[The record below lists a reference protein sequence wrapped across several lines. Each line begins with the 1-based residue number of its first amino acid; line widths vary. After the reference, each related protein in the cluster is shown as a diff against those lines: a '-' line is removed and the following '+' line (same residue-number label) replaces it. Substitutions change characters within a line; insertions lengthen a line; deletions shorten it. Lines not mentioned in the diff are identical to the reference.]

1 VPTLA
6 DGTTAKYVPVAVPE
20 KWVDT
25 NGVTTADDYFEMAAV
40 EYTEKVHTDLRK
52 ATTFRGYV
60 QLETARNPA
69 PVATRL
75 PLTYPD
81 GTPILIQDTNP
92 DGSLKFD
99 NAGNKVL
106 KQAVAMDSPH
116 YMGPVLNATK
126 GVATRIKLLNLL
138 PVGRAVL
145 QRDAAGAPV
154 LVKGQVQVT
163 QRNGDLFVPVD
174 SSLEGAGTGP
184 DGNRY
189 TQNRISPHVL
199 GSDAPW
205 MSAGSPHQWVAAL
218 GEEDPARSG
227 SLASQI
233 IDPLSL
239 SGYLKGASVANVP
252 DMYDPGAGSR
262 TLYFPNQQN
271 ARFMWI
277 QDSANGMAR
286 LNTYVGLVAPMML
299 TDAVEQDLI
308 ARKVIPGPAETIP
321 IVLQDKSF
329 VPDDIAL
336 QDARWNTTA
345 WGAPGDLWMTHVYE
359 TLQDP
364 AQQNGSNKVGRWLYG
379 PWFWPI
385 YPAQYVLPTGAYG
398 NETMVPEVY
407 SDTPVING
415 VAYPYVDV
423 EPKAYRLRIANG
435 AVDRSFSF
443 SLFEADPNPVMSFP
457 LAGATEVKMVPAA
470 LPAVQCANGET
481 RWTPANPCTPFDWP
495 TDARSGGVPDPTL
508 PGPTLYQFG
517 SDGGLLPQVATV
529 DPLPTNPLY
538 DKGRITVLNV
548 ATTGLWLAPGERA
561 DLVVDFSPYAGKTL
575 IAYNDMFSPVPAGD
589 NRDDYSVG
597 IGDRSPNGGAED
609 SKPGFGPNTRTLMQ
623 FRVKAAVT
631 TAGIPFNAAAP
642 ALAVELPKSYAGMI
656 NGAATV
662 GAAQARPIVA
672 QSAYNAAFNPTGN
685 CPAVVQPN
693 TAGCWD
699 DVMAYSSIYAGTTKQ
714 PLFSYVPGNPSL
726 FSAIQVTAPGLGYV
740 TAPTVTFSG
749 GGATTPATGVASL
762 KIASI
767 IVTNPGSGYTTAP
780 LVTIAVNNGVAGG
793 GAQASSKLLVNNV
806 AVVNPGSGYI
816 TAPAVTFALP
826 PKGGV
831 QTQGVA
837 VVSAGKVTGITITNP
852 GSGYDIA
859 PAVSIAAPP
868 LKAGNVRATAKATGG
883 VSSFVMVPTDP
894 TNPTSTG
901 GMGYSDMTQVL
912 LTLTT
917 PTAVGG
923 VVATGTPVGAVYDVN
938 LTDPG
943 VGYKTAPTITIT
955 GGGGAGAAA
964 QVLPSNQ
971 ATATVQAK
979 AEQELH
985 EATYGR
991 TNTTL
996 GVELAFVNAGVQTT
1010 IPLNFLD
1017 PASEVLGSNE
1027 MQVWKLVHNGLYSQ
1041 VLGFDGMEVQL
1052 INRVGWDN
1060 FIEAPFPNE
1069 VGWKDSIRV
1078 HPLSD
1083 AIVALRPKKPTMP
1096 GFGLP
1101 LSNRRFDPTQVLGS
1115 SFGFTQ
1121 LALLGGGIFPG
1132 LPPAATVN
1140 QVASYGWEFTWGN
1153 RVLSHAENDMRRPVV
1168 INGVEAVPVAP
1179 SALAATVPAFT
1190 PGTPYAGITLSW
1202 TDNSTTEYQ
1211 QIVQRATGAT
1221 GTVFKTIATLP
1232 ANKKSFVDS
1241 TVEGG
1246 TVYRYQVV
1254 AVGSAG
1260 SSASPILNA
1269 AATPTLPPA
1278 APSALSVSQATATTM
1293 QVQWTDNSTN
1303 ETNFVLEA
1311 SANGGAYAAVP
1322 SSPFVSTTTASTG
1335 TFVTLP
1341 NVGLAGATGSITYR
1355 VAANNTLGNAN
1366 YNSAFTYS
1374 SPIALNAV
1382 PNAPTTLAAAAV
1394 SETQVDLS
1402 WTDSSNNEAGF
1413 VVQMSDNG
1421 GAFTQ
1426 IGTVLLSPGMGTR
1439 LGFSALVSNGHN
1451 YVFRVAAQSFTGI
1464 PSPWLTSAVV
1474 PVSFLPAQPSNLT
1487 TTLNSATQIAL
1498 GWTDASNN
1506 ETSFLPQV
1514 SANAGVTWTSLP
1526 TVAAVAGSGTTLT
1539 TNFVPAM
1546 GNAYLFRINAVNAAG
1561 MNASQVSLPVVML
1574 PTMSGLAGTS
1584 TAPTTATLTWV
1595 DGGPLETGY
1604 KVERS
1609 VAGTTVWTLLGTT
1622 VANATTYTATV
1633 LLPNTAYNFRVTPV
1647 AVAGLLT
1654 RPGASMTIPVT
1665 TQALPS
1671 APTGLTVT
1679 PVAPVAPATTPSAN
1693 LSWVDASVNET
1704 SYQVQRCNVVAPAV
1718 ACLPT
1723 SVWTTVGTVLSTTS
1737 AATGTVVSWPNA
1749 GLVTKAKYSY
1759 RIVPLIGTVAGTAS
1773 AIVTATMP

>member
-1 VPTLA
+1 M
-6 DGTTAKYVPVAVPE
+6 TT
-20 KWVDT
+20 T
-25 NGVTTADDYFEMAAV
+25 DDYFEVAAV

-69 PVATRL
+69 PAATRW
-75 PLTYPD
+75 PLFYPD
-81 GTPILIQDTNP
+81 GITPILIQDTNP

-106 KQAVAMDSPH
+106 KQAVAMDKPH

-126 GVATRIKLLNLL
+126 GVATRLKLLNLL
-138 PVGRAVL
+138 PVGRAEL
-145 QRDAAGAPV
+145 ARDAAGAPL
-154 LVKGQVQVT
+154 LVKGQVQVVK
-163 QRNGDLFVPVD
+163 RNGDLFLPVD
-174 SSLEGAGTGP
+174 SSLAGSGTGP

-199 GSDAPW
+199 GADAPW
-205 MSAGSPHQWVAAL
+205 ISAGSPHQWVAAL
-218 GEEDPARSG
+218 GEEDPARPG

-239 SGYLKGASVANVP
+239 GGYLKGASVANVP
-252 DMYDPGAGSR
+252 DMYDPGAGAR
-262 TLYFPNQQN
+262 TLYFPNQQT

-277 QDSANGMAR
+277 QDSANGMGR
-286 LNTYVGLVAPMML
+286 LNTYAGLVAPMML

-308 ARKVIPGPAETIP
+308 ARQIIPGPAETIP
-321 IVLQDKSF
+321 LVLQDKSF

-385 YPAQYVLPTGAYG
+385 FPAQYVLPTGAYG

-407 SDTPVING
+407 SDTPVVNG

-423 EPKAYRLRIANG
+423 EPKAYRLRLANG

-443 SLFEADPNPVMSFP
+443 SLFEADPNPALSFP
-457 LAGATEVKMVPAA
+457 SQGATEVRMLPAA
-470 LPAVQCANGET
+470 VPAVQCANGET

-495 TDARSGGVPDPTL
+495 TDARAGGVPDASL

-517 SDGGLLPQVATV
+517 SDGGLLPHMTTV
-529 DPLPTNPLY
+529 DPLPSNPLY

-561 DLVVDFSPYAGKTL
+561 DVVVDFSPYAGKTL
-575 IAYNDMFSPVPAGD
+575 IAYNDMFSPVPAAD
-589 NRDDYSVG
+589 IRDDYSVG

-631 TAGIPFNAAAP
+631 TPGIPFNAAAP
-642 ALAVELPKSYAGMI
+642 ALATEIPKSYVGQI
-656 NGAATV
+656 NGIATA
-662 GAAQARPIVA
+662 GAGQPRPIVA
-672 QSAYNAAFNPTGN
+672 QSAYNAAFNPAGN

-699 DVMAYSSIYAGTTKQ
+699 NVKAFSTIYAGTTKQ
-714 PLFSYVPGNPSL
+714 PLFSFVPGSPN
-726 FSAIQVTAPGLGYV
+726 FFDAVGVTAPGLGYV

-749 GGATTPATGVASL
+749 GGATAQATAISSL

-767 IVTNPGSGYTTAP
+767 TVTNPGSGYTTAP
-780 LVTIAVNNGVAGG
+780 LVTIAVNGGVAGG
-793 GAQASSKLLVNNV
+793 GAQASTKLLVNNV
-806 AVVNPGSGYI
+806 TVINGGAGYI

-837 VVSAGKVTGITITNP
+837 LVTAGKVTGITITNP
-852 GSGYDIA
+852 GSGYDRV
-859 PAVSIAAPP
+859 PAVSIAPP
-868 LKAGNVRATAKATGG
+868 PVKAGNVRATATATGG
-883 VSSFVMVPTDP
+883 VAAFVMVPTDP
-894 TNPTSTG
+894 TNPSSMG
-901 GMGYSDMTQVL
+901 GLGYTDLTQVL
-912 LTLTT
+912 LTIGVP
-917 PTAVGG
+917 PTVGG
-923 VVATGTPVGAVYDVN
+923 IAATGTPVGSVYDVN

-943 VGYKTAPTITIT
+943 VGYTSAPTITLS
-955 GGGGAGAAA
+955 GGGGAGALA
-964 QVLPSNQ
+964 QVLPTNQ

-991 TNTTL
+991 TNTSL
-996 GVELAFVNAGVQTT
+996 GVEMPFVNAGVQTT

-1017 PASEVLGSNE
+1017 PASEVIGSNE

-1041 VLGFDGMEVQL
+1041 VLGFDGMDVQL

-1101 LSNRRFDPTQVLGS
+1101 TSTRSFDPTQVLGS

-1140 QVASYGWEFTWGN
+1140 QVGNYGWEYTWGN

-1168 INGVEAVPVAP
+1168 VNAVQAVPVAP
-1179 SALAATVPAFT
+1179 SALAATVPVFT
-1190 PGTPYAGITLSW
+1190 PGTPYPGVTLTW
-1202 TDNSTTEYQ
+1202 TDNSSTETQ
-1211 QIVQRATGAT
+1211 QLVQRATGAT

-1232 ANKKSFVDS
+1232 ANKKSFLDT

-1246 TVYRYQVV
+1246 MVYRYQVV
-1254 AVGSAG
+1254 AVGAAG
-1260 SSASPILNA
+1260 QAASPIFNTT
-1269 AATPTLPPA
+1269 ATPVLPPA
-1278 APSALSVSQATATTM
+1278 APSGLNVSQSSATTM
-1293 QVQWTDNSTN
+1293 QVSWTDNSTN

-1311 SANGGAYAAVP
+1311 SANGQAYTAVP
-1322 SSPFVSTTTASTG
+1322 GSPVASTTMAGTATV
-1335 TFVTLP
+1335 VTLP
-1341 NVGLAGATGSITYR
+1341 SVGLGGATGSVIYR

-1382 PNAPTTLAAAAV
+1382 PAAPTTLGATAV
-1394 SETQVDLS
+1394 SETQVDLT

-1413 VVQMSDNG
+1413 VIQASDNG
-1421 GAFTQ
+1421 GAFAQ
-1426 IGTVLLSPGMGTR
+1426 IGTVALSPGVGNR
-1439 LGFSALVSNGHN
+1439 LTFAAPVLNGHK
-1451 YVFRVAAQSFTGI
+1451 YTFRVAAQSFTGI
-1464 PSPWLTSAVV
+1464 PSAWLTSALV
-1474 PVSFLPAQPSNLT
+1474 PVSFLPAQPANLT
-1487 TTLNSATQIAL
+1487 TKLNSATQIAL
-1498 GWTDASNN
+1498 SWTDASNN

-1526 TVAAVAGSGTTLT
+1526 TVAAVVGSGTTLT
-1539 TNFVPAM
+1539 TNFIPAM
-1546 GNAYLFRINAVNAAG
+1546 GNAYLFRVNAVNAAG

-1574 PTMSGLAGTS
+1574 PTMSGLVGTS
-1584 TAPTTATLTWV
+1584 TAPTTATLTWL

-1609 VAGTTVWTLLGTT
+1609 VAGSTVWTLLGTT
-1622 VANATTYTATV
+1622 AANVVTYTAIGLT
-1633 LLPNTAYNFRVTPV
+1633 PNTAYNFRVTPV

-1679 PVAPVAPATTPSAN
+1679 PVAAPVGGMPSAN

-1704 SYQVQRCNVVAPAV
+1704 SFQVQRCTVVAPAV

-1723 SVWTTVGTVLSTTS
+1723 SVWAAVGTVASTTS
-1737 AATGTVVSWPNA
+1737 AATGATISFANT
-1749 GLVTKAKYSY
+1749 GLVTKTTYSF
-1759 RIVPLIGTVAGTAS
+1759 RIVPLIGAVTGSPS